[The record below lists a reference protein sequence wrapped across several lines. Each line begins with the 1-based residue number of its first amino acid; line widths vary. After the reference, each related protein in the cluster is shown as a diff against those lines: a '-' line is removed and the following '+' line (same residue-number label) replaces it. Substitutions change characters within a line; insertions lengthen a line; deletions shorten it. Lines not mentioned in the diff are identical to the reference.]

1 MDIVQQTS
9 HSIGAMSV
17 SAIMDKNGIPGTMFS
32 SGGGGNPGRMKIVRR
47 SQSRG
52 GSQRSSRAGSQE
64 SLDSNYSCKSV
75 DSNASVSGA
84 VIATPAYQER
94 SNTLPKGLRGSSS
107 GLFSKQGQ
115 GGNPGR
121 MKVVNRQAISREGSR
136 AGSQAGSQ
144 AGSLNGSISGSKGS
158 LDSDIMHAEKNQ
170 EVQGFFSRG
179 KKDKPARPAAPA
191 PAPKGMMMN
200 GGDPNSAGTRKVTVK
215 SSTVVYSSNDSQ
227 PSRTKRYSKGWR
239 DPEQD
244 SKVKTRVAR
253 VQTQKFNELR
263 QESLSR
269 GLLFEDKD
277 FNAVDTSVYYS
288 QTLPHSFKW
297 MRPHEICNNPRM
309 IVEGASR
316 FDIQQGE
323 LGNCWFLASVAS
335 LCASGNRGKT
345 NDLLHRVVPQDNSF
359 VENYAGIVHFNIWQY
374 GKWVDVVIDDRLP
387 TMNGRLMFMHSACEN
402 EFWSALLEKAYAK
415 LNGSYEAMSGG
426 CSSEAMVDLTG
437 GVVETFDFF
446 NSQKPP
452 PKNIWQ
458 IMKKAYDRRSLMA
471 CQIDAAPN
479 MIENVQPNGL
489 IVGHAYSMTSVK
501 EIAIRGHQV
510 KLVRIRNPWGN
521 EYEWKGSWSDKS
533 AEWNMVGE
541 AERKELGLSFEDDGE
556 FWMDFDDFKRNF
568 SKLEICNL
576 SPDGLDNT
584 ENKVQWHTA
593 YNDGSWKSRVNAGGC
608 RNYLDTFWTNPQYQ
622 AEIVDGDDED
632 DENMGT
638 LIVSLMQKE
647 RRKKR
652 REGLDMLTIG
662 FCIYKVADN
671 NGPLDMN
678 FFKYNASAGRSAFSN
693 VREMCQ
699 RFRMAPGKYV
709 VIPTTFK
716 PHEEGDF
723 LMRLFTEKEIKCCE
737 VDEETSLIDDDDE
750 RAIRDMESKGMV
762 SGGDNPAMQIAEI
775 EARKRRMRS
784 RQVTQD
790 DANQEQQ
797 VRALFK
803 NIAGEDLEVDAYE
816 LQNIL
821 NSQFMREFKFS
832 GFSLETCRSIVSMLD
847 LDKSGKLGYDE
858 FKKLWG
864 ELRQWKKIFRE
875 FDTDGSGTLNS
886 YELRQSLNSAG
897 MRVSNMTF
905 NAMVMRYADQ
915 SGKLEFDEYIH
926 CAVRLKNM
934 FAIYKDMCVD
944 SKPPAMF
951 EVDEFIQTTM
961 YS

>member
-1 MDIVQQTS
+1 MGTYHYEMKMGGGES
-9 HSIGAMSV
+9 P
-17 SAIMDKNGIPGTMFS
+17 NLGTMFS

-47 SQSRG
+47 SASRG

-64 SLDSNYSCKSV
+64 SLDSNASCRSV
-75 DSNASVSGA
+75 DSNMSVSGA
-84 VIATPAYQER
+84 VIATPAYQVK
-94 SNTLPKGLRGSSS
+94 SNTLPKGL
-107 GLFSKQGQ
+107 LSKGQ
-115 GGNPGR
+115 GGHPGR
-121 MKVVNRQAISREGSR
+121 MKVVNRQSLSREGSR
-136 AGSQAGSQ
+136 AGSQC
-144 AGSLNGSISGSKGS
+144 GS
-158 LDSDIMHAEKNQ
+158 LDGSLAGSKTSIDSDVLYAEKNQ
-170 EVQGFFSRG
+170 EAFAFGRS
-179 KKDKPARPAAPA
+179 KKPARPAAP
-191 PAPKGMMMN
+191 KGMMMMN
-200 GGDPNSAGTRKVTVK
+200 GDSGGRKVTVK
-215 SSTVVYSSNDSQ
+215 SSTYVYSSGDGSQ
-227 PSRTKRYSKGWR
+227 PASRTKRYSKGWR

-244 SKVKTRVAR
+244 SKIKTRVAR
-253 VQTQKFNELR
+253 VQTQNYNEIR
-263 QESLSR
+263 AECLSR
-269 GLLFEDKD
+269 GLLFEDRD
-277 FNAVDTSVYYS
+277 FPAVDTSVYYS
-288 QTLPHSFKW
+288 QSLPHSFKW
-297 MRPHEICNNPRM
+297 MRPHEIVNNPRM

-335 LCASGNRGKT
+335 LCASGNRGKS
-345 NDLLHRVVPQDNSF
+345 NDLLTRVVPKDNSF
-359 VENYAGIVHFNIWQY
+359 VENYAGVVHFNIWQY

-426 CSSEAMVDLTG
+426 CSAEAMVDLTG

-458 IMKKAYDRRSLMA
+458 IMKKAYERRSLMG

-501 EIAIRGHQV
+501 EISIRGHQV

-541 AERKELGLSFEDDGE
+541 ADRKHLGLSFEDDGE

-576 SPDGLDNT
+576 SPDGLDSV
-584 ENKVQWHTA
+584 ENKVKWNTVFQE
-593 YNDGSWKSRVNAGGC
+593 GSWKARVNAGGC
-608 RNYLDTFWTNPQYQ
+608 RNYLETFWTNPQYRT
-622 AEIVDGDDED
+622 EVVDGDDED
-632 DENMGT
+632 DENLGT

-662 FCIYKVADN
+662 FCIYKIADN
-671 NGPLDMN
+671 CGPLDMN

-699 RFRMAPGKYV
+699 RFRMPPGKYV
-709 VIPTTFK
+709 IVPTTFK

-723 LMRLFTEKEIKCCE
+723 LLRLFTEKEAGCCE
-737 VDEETSLIDDDDE
+737 IDEETSLIDDDDE
-750 RAIRDMESKGMV
+750 KAIRDMESKGMV
-762 SGGDNPAMQIAEI
+762 SGDSKNNPALQIAEI

-803 NIAGEDLEVDAYE
+803 NISGEDLEVDAYE

-858 FKKLWG
+858 FKRLWG

-875 FDTDGSGTLNS
+875 FDTDNSGTLNS
-886 YELRQSLNSAG
+886 FELRQALNSAG

-915 SGKLEFDEYIH
+915 SGKLEFDEFIH